1 MKTYEN
7 LRGKRVDV
15 RGRQVRAN
23 KILFPSL
30 LARLAFPLPSS
41 PFSFSSCFFVRFLG
55 ANSLDTRILISI
67 PYFYTGMEKKKKK
80 KMKKMK
86 KKKKKKRK
94 EQSWE
99 KFSILND
106 LRNELAERKKRDNA
120 GIVCISIGGQL
131 PPGRD
136 VNRLQEP
143 AGK

>member
-30 LARLAFPLPSS
+30 LARLAFPSLVSLFLFELFLC
-41 PFSFSSCFFVRFLG
+41 PFPWCKLSGYAYPYLYPVFLYEW
-55 ANSLDTRILISI
+55 RRR
-67 PYFYTGMEKKKKK
+67 ERER
-80 KMKKMK
+80 
-86 KKKKKKRK
+86 KKRNERNK
-94 EQSWE
+94 VEKSSRSWTI
-99 KFSILND
+99 F
-106 LRNELAERKKRDNA
+106 ELAERKKRDNA

>member
-30 LARLAFPLPSS
+30 LARLSHSLPSS
-41 PFSFSSCFFVRFLG
+41 PFPFSGAVSLSVSLVQTLWIRVSLFVSR
-55 ANSLDTRILISI
+55 ISI
-67 PYFYTGMEKKKKK
+67 RMEKREKE
-80 KMKKMK
+80 
-86 KKKKKKRK
+86 RE

-99 KFSILND
+99 KFSISND

>member
-30 LARLAFPLPSS
+30 LARLAFPSS
-41 PFSFSSCFFVRFLG
+41 LVSLFLFELFLCPFPWCKLSGYAYPYLYPVFLYEW
-55 ANSLDTRILISI
+55 RRR
-67 PYFYTGMEKKKKK
+67 ERER
-80 KMKKMK
+80 
-86 KKKKKKRK
+86 KKKRNERNK
-94 EQSWE
+94 VEKSSRSWTI
-99 KFSILND
+99 F
-106 LRNELAERKKRDNA
+106 ELAERKKRDNA